1 MRKLSLLFG
10 KLCLIACMAIP
21 VFTSCN
27 DDDNDIPEPQLP
39 YSKGT
44 FVLNERSADNASGN
58 LIFIS
63 PENEITTDAYYT
75 VNKSHLGSACQD
87 LFIAN
92 GKMYII
98 SQNGTEDGML
108 VIANAGTLK
117 KEEAFS
123 KEDLS
128 ELNFPT
134 HIAVVGDNAYIR
146 DGEGIYL
153 LKLASKELTFI
164 EGSKGALQNR
174 MAVAQGKTFAMTS
187 DGILVLQNGTI
198 LKKIVLE
205 STPTGILKAS
215 DGNLWVAINAPAKI
229 KKISSS
235 DYSVIKENEIG
246 EGFGLSAGWGSTPAI
261 SAKGEM
267 IYFGNNETKIYRH
280 NFTTGETQLMVNVPD
295 HVENAEITYNTLA
308 VNPTNGDVYVNTIK
322 GYGVDFTTN
331 NISVFN
337 FENGNSTLVNNYQ
350 DLTAFPAGVFFTY
363 SFE

>member
-10 KLCLIACMAIP
+10 KLCLIACIAIP

-63 PENEITTDAYYT
+63 PENEITTNAYYT

-123 KEDLS
+123 KEDLA
-128 ELNFPT
+128 ELNWPT

-146 DGEGIYL
+146 DGQGIYL

-164 EGSKGALQNR
+164 EGSEGALKNR

-198 LKKIVLE
+198 LKNIKLE

-229 KKISSS
+229 MKISSN

-261 SAKGEM
+261 SAKGDM
-267 IYFGNNETKIYRH
+267 IYFGNDEAKIYRH

-295 HVENAEITYNTLA
+295 RVENAGITYNTLA

-322 GYGVDFTTN
+322 DWTEFTTN

>member
-10 KLCLIACMAIP
+10 KLCLIACIAIP

-44 FVLNERSADNASGN
+44 FVLNEGSGKN
-58 LIFIS
+58 IPSSLIFIS
-63 PENEITTDAYYT
+63 PENEITANAYYA
-75 VNKSHLGSACQD
+75 VNNTRLGATSQD

-123 KEDLS
+123 KEDLA
-128 ELNFPT
+128 ELNWPT

-146 DGEGIYL
+146 DGQGIYL

-164 EGSKGALQNR
+164 EGSEGASKNR

-187 DGILVLQNGTI
+187 NGILVLQNGTI
-198 LKKIVLE
+198 LKKIELE

-229 KKISSS
+229 MKISSN

-261 SAKGEM
+261 SAKGDM

-280 NFTTGETQLMVNVPD
+280 NFTTSETQLMVNVPD
-295 HVENAEITYNTLA
+295 RVENAGITYNTLA

-322 GYGVDFTTN
+322 DLTEFTTN
-331 NISVFN
+331 SISVFN